1 MMFESHRRLFSF
13 LVAVQVLSEQE
24 TARKQQQVNNNNDND
39 DGRRIIRGSSAS
51 NSELKMLQG
60 KSTND
65 SQDGGEKD
73 FETNSQVSKENSI
86 NTADHVT
93 TGEGNNQYQDN
104 KEEEEEEEDEEE
116 EEEFLDED
124 DYQKLSDWQEFTTFV
139 DGPRCVDRGEEDPTQ
154 TCRPDYI
161 TEKVGYRKHKIYIA
175 HLIIPV

>member
-1 MMFESHRRLFSF
+1 MFESHRRLFSF

-24 TARKQQQVNNNNDND
+24 TARKQQQQVNNNNDND
-39 DGRRIIRGSSAS
+39 DGRRIIRGSSVS

-73 FETNSQVSKENSI
+73 FETNSQVSKENSV

-93 TGEGNNQYQDN
+93 TEEGNHQYQDY
-104 KEEEEEEEDEEE
+104 KEEEEDDE

-139 DGPRCVDRGEEDPTQ
+139 DGPRCVDRGEGDATQ

-161 TEKVGYRKHKIYIA
+161 TEKVGYRTHKI
-175 HLIIPV
+175 